1 MMGGTKWNGAT
12 WIIAACERTIHP
24 ERYQL
29 RVGIALLEEDCFI
42 DIDGCSSNYEHIW

>member
-12 WIIAACERTIHP
+12 WIIAACEGTIHP

-29 RVGIALLEEDCFI
+29 RVGIALLEDCFV
-42 DIDGCSSNYEHIW
+42 DTDRCSSNYEHIW